1 MSSVQ
6 TSLLNGMNTSGLEK
20 LGLTE
25 AQIAGIMKQTADGI
39 TKKTGGGTARVRKE
53 RVIPSEGDRCM
64 ARTWGSKEKGNEG
77 MGPQCTAKKCGGDY
91 CKMHAK
97 KAAQSEEPC
106 QMKDGRKWGLFCGR
120 FDKPIQGKDANG
132 KWQIQW
138 LCPEIQQQIAEEKA
152 QGTFELGENELA
164 HKKSS
169 GPKKPR
175 AKKEKKEKAPKAP
188 KAPRGKNAY
197 MFYLES
203 RRAEIKA
210 QIEAEAK
217 ADGASAEAKEK
228 LTAKG
233 SVKVSEVTK
242 VAGAEW
248 KALAADAK
256 APFEKQAAND
266 KAQKLAEF
274 AKSQPAAPP
283 AAPGPAVAAPTVDA
297 ETILKSLEVNSIAL
311 SPGGNKDVFGTDS
324 EDEQEN
330 EGPWSF
336 TLPDEHQLTPPE
348 DADDDFDPTD
358 AAVCRI
364 GDKHY
369 VVPITRY
376 DEAEEDDLL
385 NEAKVIAAHIG
396 MVNNPVYPKVD
407 GGELNGT
414 YSPKA

>member
-1 MSSVQ
+1 M
-6 TSLLNGMNTSGLEK
+6 
-20 LGLTE
+20 
-25 AQIAGIMKQTADGI
+25 
-39 TKKTGGGTARVRKE
+39 RKE

-64 ARTWGSKEKGNEG
+64 ARTWGSKDKGNEG

-97 KAAQSEEPC
+97 KAAESETPC
-106 QMKDGRKWGLFCGR
+106 QWKDGKKFGLWCGR
-120 FDKPIQGKDANG
+120 IDQPLTGQDADG
-132 KWQIQW
+132 KWNIIW
-138 LCPEIQQQIAEEKA
+138 LHPDMKQKMSEAKEA
-152 QGTFELGENELA
+152 GTFELGPAELKKA
-164 HKKSS
+164 SKKSS

-175 AKKEKKEKAPKAP
+175 EKKAPKEKKEKAP

-203 RRAEIKA
+203 RRAAIKA
-210 QIEAEAK
+210 DIEAAAK
-217 ADGASAEAKEK
+217 AEGATDEAKEK

-256 APFEKQAAND
+256 APFEKLAADD

-274 AKSQPAAPP
+274 AKSQPATPP
-283 AAPGPAVAAPTVDA
+283 AAPVAAPTVDA
-297 ETILKSLEVNSIAL
+297 EALLKSLEVKSTSQSAED
-311 SPGGNKDVFGTDS
+311 KDVFGTDS
-324 EDEQEN
+324 EDEDDN
-330 EGPWSF
+330 EGPWCY
-336 TLPDEHQLTPPE
+336 TLPEEHKLPTPP
-348 DADDDFDPTD
+348 DATAAFDPTD

-369 VVPITRY
+369 VVPISWY
-376 DEAEEDDLL
+376 EDAEEDDLEKEEEL
-385 NEAKVIAAHIG
+385 LKVFIG
-396 MVNNPVYPKVD
+396 MVNNPVYPEEE
-407 GGELNGT
+407 GGEITGT